1 MPAGYTLD
9 CFRVNGTAIDGN
21 SFTMPASNVIV
32 TATLTKNELTLADN
46 SSNDEAIAAAAA
58 SGKVYEVTLSGR
70 TLYKDGSWNT
80 LCLPFD
86 ISTASGTLSGDNVK
100 AMTLDTTTSNLAG
113 GTLTL
118 NFTAATTIAAGTPFI
133 IKWDNTGVNIE
144 DPVFEGVTVSNATNN
159 ATIAGVLTFT
169 GTYAPVSIGSEG
181 DNTKLYLGAANTLY
195 YPNAAMTIG
204 THRAYFQ
211 LADGIEAGS
220 ISQARLFFGDGE
232 QAAIE
237 QIAERLSSNSQ
248 SGLYSLDGRKLVGM
262 PTARS
267 AEGRLFP
274 KGLKKGIYVINGK
287 KVVIK

>member
-1 MPAGYTLD
+1 
-9 CFRVNGTAIDGN
+9 
-21 SFTMPASNVIV
+21 
-32 TATLTKNELTLADN
+32 
-46 SSNDEAIAAAAA
+46 
-58 SGKVYEVTLSGR
+58 
-70 TLYKDGSWNT
+70 
-80 LCLPFD
+80 
-86 ISTASGTLSGDNVK
+86 
-100 AMTLDTTTSNLAG
+100 MTLNIATSNLSDG
-113 GTLTL
+113 KLTL
-118 NFTAATTIAAGTPFI
+118 NFTAATTIPAGTPFI
-133 IKWDNTGVNIE
+133 IKWDESGTDITN
-144 DPVFEGVTVSNATNN
+144 PVFEGVTVSDAKHD

-169 GTYAPVSIGSEG
+169 GTYAPVTIADGG
-181 DNTKLYLGAANTLY
+181 DNTKLYLGSANKLY

-211 LADGIEAGS
+211 LAEDITAGS

-267 AEGRLFP
+267 AEGRLLP